1 MIFLVQLPII
11 SGVELQNKVDGVDG
25 YKYKVEEG
33 VMANGTFNANNS
45 CFNPYP
51 DLLVDLPIDCTSDVD
66 CTTDPPVFHPL
77 DGAVNHFLPNG
88 LLNTTTCST
97 AKFGAFPT
105 YVSQPH
111 FYLADPNLLDQFHP
125 DSDLVPDEELH
136 SSYLILHPETG
147 TPLEIVLRTQINAF
161 YRFESFFLSVLRFD
175 LFRPFTGFPIHMFE
189 DVEPTF
195 YPAIW
200 LETVTKQHLPTS
212 TSPPPTS
219 ITPTPGPGCSGVP
232 LQFNVASSNFAG
244 SEIVCYEGDDKNIGT
259 AWLPDDETM
268 VRLDKGRWR

>member
-111 FYLADPNLLDQFHP
+111 FYLADPSLLDQFHP
-125 DSDLVPDEELH
+125 DSDLVPNEQQH

-161 YRFESFFLSVLRFD
+161 YRFESFFCLCYDLTFSDPSLVSQSICLR
-175 LFRPFTGFPIHMFE
+175 T
-189 DVEPTF
+189 
-195 YPAIW
+195 
-200 LETVTKQHLPTS
+200 
-212 TSPPPTS
+212 
-219 ITPTPGPGCSGVP
+219 
-232 LQFNVASSNFAG
+232 
-244 SEIVCYEGDDKNIGT
+244 
-259 AWLPDDETM
+259 
-268 VRLDKGRWR
+268 

>member
-1 MIFLVQLPII
+1 M
-11 SGVELQNKVDGVDG
+11 QNKVDGVDG

-111 FYLADPNLLDQFHP
+111 FYLADPSLLDQFHP
-125 DSDLVPDEELH
+125 DSDLVPNEQQH

-161 YRFESFFLSVLRFD
+161 YRFESFFCLCYDLTFSDPSLVSQSICLR
-175 LFRPFTGFPIHMFE
+175 T
-189 DVEPTF
+189 
-195 YPAIW
+195 
-200 LETVTKQHLPTS
+200 
-212 TSPPPTS
+212 
-219 ITPTPGPGCSGVP
+219 
-232 LQFNVASSNFAG
+232 
-244 SEIVCYEGDDKNIGT
+244 
-259 AWLPDDETM
+259 
-268 VRLDKGRWR
+268 